1 MKRSFFVQ
9 VSVLLF
15 CIVSQCSPAMAQ
27 DPGTTTS
34 QTAKKPAA
42 DGANSAP
49 VQEPPS
55 VSKAMHLY
63 RDGKYD
69 EARTEYNRVIQE
81 GFSAPAAYA
90 GLARLE
96 LKQDRVTEAAEAA
109 NKGMHLGPNLAAS
122 HVALGEVYFRQGKI
136 EEAGEEFRRLVQAN
150 TSDALAYYGMSRV
163 MHVSSFHR
171 KEKLLIDRAHELN
184 GSDPEIRGAWLRSLS
199 LADRIKEMQVALE
212 KDTLNPEDRASTEK
226 RLPKLEELAK
236 QPPRPCQLNAGV
248 KSTQTDLQPVMA
260 DAKRARGYGLPV
272 RLNGLQ
278 STLLLDTGAGGILI
292 SKRIADKAGVHKLFD
307 TAVGGIGDL
316 GDRPGYVGY
325 ADSVKIG
332 DLEFHDCYVEVMEKH
347 FSDAVDGLL
356 GADVFSDFLIDLDF
370 PNHKLRLSEL
380 PEDPQQ
386 AAKPAGLDS
395 QMGTTRQSH
404 DRYVAPEMKAFTPV
418 YREGHDLLV
427 PTRVNDKAKVMFLI
441 DTGSVENM
449 ISLDTATQN
458 AKARINDA
466 YKVRGISG
474 EVKKVFRAED
484 VTLQFAGFKQKMD
497 TMLCLDMT
505 KISNDTGTEVSG
517 ILGLAV
523 LHMMEIKIDYRDG
536 LVDLKFDPKR
546 FYQGVD

>member
-1 MKRSFFVQ
+1 
-9 VSVLLF
+9 
-15 CIVSQCSPAMAQ
+15 
-27 DPGTTTS
+27 
-34 QTAKKPAA
+34 
-42 DGANSAP
+42 
-49 VQEPPS
+49 
-55 VSKAMHLY
+55 
-63 RDGKYD
+63 
-69 EARTEYNRVIQE
+69 
-81 GFSAPAAYA
+81 
-90 GLARLE
+90 
-96 LKQDRVTEAAEAA
+96 
-109 NKGMHLGPNLAAS
+109 
-122 HVALGEVYFRQGKI
+122 
-136 EEAGEEFRRLVQAN
+136 
-150 TSDALAYYGMSRV
+150 RV

-272 RLNGLQ
+272 RLNGVQ

-307 TAVGGIGDL
+307 TAAGGIGDL

-484 VTLQFAGFKQKMD
+484 VTLQFAGFKEKMD

-517 ILGLAV
+517 ILGFAV